1 MSKLNDEFLEAFKRL
16 DKVCREMYMADKG
29 VTSYIND
36 MENVSQFEA
45 LSIANWD
52 TDLRRLKQLRHLRN
66 QLSHEVETLNK
77 DMCTQ
82 NDIDWLRSFYKR
94 IFNQSDPLAL
104 LRIKRGKS
112 KQQVTPTSKPK
123 KSTYIYIEPEVK
135 KPSSEFLKKLIFASI
150 CIIAVILAVI
160 ICKSFLS

>member
-66 QLSHEVETLNK
+66 QLSHEVGTLNE

-82 NDIDWLRSFYKR
+82 NDIDWLRTFYKR
-94 IFNQSDPLAL
+94 IFNRTDPLAL
-104 LRIKRGKS
+104 LHIKRGKS
-112 KQQVTPTSKPK
+112 KQQVKPTSKPK
-123 KSTYIYIEPEVK
+123 ESTYIYIEPEVK
-135 KPSSEFLKKLIFASI
+135 KPSSKFLKGLIVASI
-150 CIIAVILAVI
+150 YIIAAILAVI

>member
-66 QLSHEVETLNK
+66 QLSHEVGTLNE

-82 NDIDWLRSFYKR
+82 NDMDWLRSFYKR
-94 IFNQSDPLAL
+94 IFNQTDPLAL
-104 LRIKRGKS
+104 LHIKRGKS
-112 KQQVTPTSKPK
+112 KQQVKPASKPK
-123 KSTYIYIEPEVK
+123 ESTYVYVEPKAK
-135 KPSSEFLKKLIFASI
+135 KTSSEFLKKFIFASI
-150 CIIAVILAVI
+150 CIIVVILAI
-160 ICKSFLS
+160 IIANHS

>member
-16 DKVCREMYMADKG
+16 DKVCCEMYMSEKG

-36 MENVSQFEA
+36 MVNVSQFEA

-66 QLSHEVETLNK
+66 QLSHEIGTLNE

-82 NDIDWLRSFYKR
+82 NDIDWLRSFYGR
-94 IFNQSDPLAL
+94 IFNQTDPLAL
-104 LRIKRGKS
+104 LRIKREKN
-112 KQQVTPTSKPK
+112 KQQVKPASKPK
-123 KSTYIYIEPEVK
+123 ESTHIYIEPEVK
-135 KPSSEFLKKLIFASI
+135 KPSSKLLKKLIVASI
-150 CIIAVILAVI
+150 CMIAAILAVI
-160 ICKSFLS
+160 ISKSFLS